1 MALFCSTL
9 ESDAWFAVISSHTIR
24 SFKLASTSTLLRPK
38 ALIPLSTRAASR
50 FVYQT
55 PRGSGD
61 NPIPMIQ
68 AFKDD
73 ESVKYL
79 QDPDVAK
86 KLADCKTLSD
96 VNPSDYD
103 AIFYPGGT
111 VQVP

>member
-1 MALFCSTL
+1 
-9 ESDAWFAVISSHTIR
+9 
-24 SFKLASTSTLLRPK
+24 
-38 ALIPLSTRAASR
+38 
-50 FVYQT
+50 
-55 PRGSGD
+55 
-61 NPIPMIQ
+61 MIQ